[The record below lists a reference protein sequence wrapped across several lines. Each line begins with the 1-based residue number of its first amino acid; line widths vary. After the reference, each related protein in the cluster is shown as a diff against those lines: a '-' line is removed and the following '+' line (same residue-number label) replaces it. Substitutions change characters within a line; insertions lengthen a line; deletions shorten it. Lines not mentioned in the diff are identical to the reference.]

1 MAETSAYRVL
11 NTSKYYCTLRLSEY
25 NRPDP
30 FDTGYF
36 KPSTTIRLP
45 LPQELRDDTPV
56 AYNNVDTQLTGDIV
70 NGDIGAALPA
80 EALRQVGQLGAST
93 IGAGAAV
100 IGGMAGETKSLG
112 AGLLG
117 RAVEGGLKNAFSAD
131 QIGATI
137 QSKMGVA
144 PNPNPT
150 VILQGP
156 QLREIPLSWTFMPT
170 TEQDSKTIRR
180 MIQTLKRDSLPGN
193 SFENQASVLRY
204 PKLCMVNFYPW
215 DSKGTGRHGWGKD
228 TIIKMKPAFMSAV
241 NVNYTSGNMPA
252 FFSGWNNEP
261 VVIQLTITFKEV
273 EYFLSNDYGGRNGG
287 AIGDIFEEIAAAAG
301 VLASAVGLDS
311 LFGGG
316 DEQTPSD
323 DTANETQDAA
333 ET

>member
-25 NRPDP
+25 SRPDP

-45 LPQELRDDTPV
+45 LPLELRDDTAV
-56 AYNNVDTQLTGDIV
+56 AYNNVDTQLSGDLM
-70 NGDIGAALPA
+70 NGDVGAAMPA
-80 EALRQVGQLGAST
+80 EALRQVGQLAMSGVGAAA
-93 IGAGAAV
+93 GVAGAFANNTTSV
-100 IGGMAGETKSLG
+100 GG
-112 AGLLG
+112 GLLG
-117 RAVEGGLKNAFSAD
+117 RAVQGGLQNAFSAD
-131 QIGATI
+131 QIGAAI
-137 QSKMGVA
+137 QSKVGVA

-156 QLREIPLSWTFMPT
+156 QLREMTLSWTFMPT
-170 TEQDSKTIRR
+170 TEQDSKTIRK

-215 DSKGTGRHGWGKD
+215 DSRGTGKFGWGND

-261 VVIQLTITFKEV
+261 VIIQLTITFKEV

-287 AIGDIFEEIAAAAG
+287 AVDDLFDAIASAAG
-301 VLASAVGLDS
+301 GIAGALGLDS

-316 DEQTPSD
+316 EEQTPTD
-323 DTANETQDAA
+323 NTANETQDAA
-333 ET
+333 DS